1 MTTLS
6 NYDKQASDFLAKTG
20 ATIDIQ
26 FLKHA
31 KHFDSDTEPRDI
43 YTVTIKRGN
52 RSYTFNFGS
61 SLNDS
66 GFYYT
71 KGKQKVTIDR
81 KHLNA
86 PNLVSIIKKS
96 DWDFMNN
103 GKSDMIHKPV
113 APTAYGVLACLQKYD
128 VGEFEDFCSE
138 FGYSADSR
146 QAEKTYK
153 AVKNEYTQLCTLFT
167 DSELEELQ
175 EIN

>member
-26 FLKHA
+26 FLKHG

-52 RSYTFNFGS
+52 RSYTFNFGN

-71 KGKQKVTIDR
+71 KGKQKISIDR
-81 KHLNA
+81 KYLNA
-86 PNLVSIIKKS
+86 TNLVAIIKKS

-113 APTAYGVLACLQKYD
+113 TPTVYSVLACLQKYD
-128 VGEFEDFCSE
+128 VGGFEDFCSE
-138 FGYSADSR
+138 FGYDADSR

-153 AVKNEYTQLCTLFT
+153 AVKEEYTQLCTLFT

>member
-52 RSYTFNFGS
+52 RSYTFNFGN

-71 KGKQKVTIDR
+71 KGRQKISIDR
-81 KHLNA
+81 KYLNA
-86 PNLVSIIKKS
+86 TNLVAIIKKS
-96 DWDFMNN
+96 DWGFVNN

-113 APTAYGVLACLQKYD
+113 TPTVYCVLACLQKYD

-138 FGYSADSR
+138 FGYNTDSR